1 MILNDLSHWQTQF
14 FSGKIENI
22 VTHLTNS
29 TSEKKRRGKKQINLS
44 VCCFSTDSV
53 LVENGHFSWV
63 RSYRYCYASC
73 ERLRCFSETAIK
85 DMVEC
90 LQYASMGIGQFD
102 IMYKERYTSCT
113 IDFAFLQVQ
122 PMFISSV
129 SLEVCKKI
137 YSRVHIFMRTHP
149 IQSNHVH
156 MC

>member
-1 MILNDLSHWQTQF
+1 M
-14 FSGKIENI
+14 
-22 VTHLTNS
+22 
-29 TSEKKRRGKKQINLS
+29 
-44 VCCFSTDSV
+44 
-53 LVENGHFSWV
+53 ENGHFSWV

-102 IMYKERYTSCT
+102 SMYKERDTSCT
-113 IDFAFLQVQ
+113 INCAFLQVQ

-137 YSRVHIFMRTHP
+137 YSRVHCTFSCAH
-149 IQSNHVH
+149 IQSNPIMYTCVNIVHILLYTNIQVYANYHVCLCCTCMNLQLCEEIH
-156 MC
+156 WRGLMWRGSEED